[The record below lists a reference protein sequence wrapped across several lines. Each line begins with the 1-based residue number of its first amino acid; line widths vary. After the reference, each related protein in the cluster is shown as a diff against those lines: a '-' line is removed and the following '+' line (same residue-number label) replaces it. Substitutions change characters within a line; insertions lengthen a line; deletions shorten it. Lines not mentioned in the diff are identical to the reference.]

1 MKYKQLKQII
11 AMMLIFTM
19 PLSLCSCDKEGVE
32 EETVEESGV
41 TTSPLATSD
50 LTKEDSLD
58 FIQTEET
65 TNEDDS
71 LETLRSHY
79 KDSNVQFVTAYL
91 GQVGGLFENSFEED
105 FPTWLK
111 ENNELLLKEYPF
123 ITSIDSNHIIGIMG
137 YLYCVVPI
145 DENATLAVNRVTW
158 NEETQSEEV
167 TEVLYR
173 QETGE
178 PILLFT
184 NIEEEYYRSDRE
196 ITVLD
201 NQGNYCTVYLL
212 GENYRHLSTCVA
224 DDNQCKW
231 MEFSDYYYS
240 DAMSLE
246 DWMNEGWLG
255 PTALGLAGDQSTGRG
270 WLGEIPAGEDNRLS
284 SYSLRFYFNEENGGS
299 VDVHWAYE
307 DGGLNEYW
315 SGFWTIETEIDK
327 PSRLT
332 LSLSLVG
339 GTNYDTTDGPVYMS
353 ETYPILISLRGT
365 ELLIGKGENGIT
377 LPFLPDN
384 VNFCILSPSYG

>member
-1 MKYKQLKQII
+1 MNYKQHKII
-11 AMMLIFTM
+11 LLFILIFVM
-19 PLSLCSCDKEGVE
+19 PISLCSCKQKEIDNQ
-32 EETVEESGV
+32 TVERENAV

-65 TNEDDS
+65 INEDNS

-184 NIEEEYYRSDRE
+184 NIEEDYYRSDRE

-231 MEFSDYYYS
+231 MDFSDYYYS
-240 DAMSLE
+240 DDMSLE

-255 PTALGLAGDQSTGRG
+255 TTALGLAGDQSTGRG

-299 VDVHWAYE
+299 VDVHLKDE
-307 DGGLNEYW
+307 EW
-315 SGFWTIETEIDK
+315 SGFWAIETEIDK

-384 VNFCILSPSYG
+384 VNFCIMSPSYG

>member
-32 EETVEESGV
+32 EETVEESVV

-50 LTKEDSLD
+50 LIKEDSLD
-58 FIQTEET
+58 FIQTEEMI
-65 TNEDDS
+65 NEDNS

-184 NIEEEYYRSDRE
+184 NIEEDYYRSDRE

-231 MEFSDYYYS
+231 MDFSDYYYS
-240 DAMSLE
+240 NDMSLE
-246 DWMNEGWLG
+246 DWMDEGWLG
-255 PTALGLAGDQSTGRG
+255 TTALGLAGDQSTGRG

-299 VDVHWAYE
+299 VDVYWAYE

-315 SGFWTIETEIDK
+315 SGFWTIETENDK

-384 VNFCILSPSYG
+384 VNFCIMSPSYG